1 MKMQESGHNLP
12 FILKGGKNVVVGWS
26 NAVTGTVKTVEHFL
40 QFYYYAGDESSE
52 GKTIWQQMQC

>member
-1 MKMQESGHNLP
+1 MQESGHNLP

-52 GKTIWQQMQC
+52 GKTI